1 MKKKLFEIVFIFLII
16 SEVILIVYNYIN
28 KNKIA
33 KILEINDVNDIYIQ
47 EIKESVGIGSERPIY
62 IKFKISIDKYEKY
75 NLKYMDVNSNESIYE
90 GEITNKKMKISDKY
104 YICYYEKVVYNK
116 EQKDEYRKIKN
127 DIILFKTNTIMLSF
141 LILIYIINKND
152 LLKKEIS

>member
-1 MKKKLFEIVFIFLII
+1 
-16 SEVILIVYNYIN
+16 
-28 KNKIA
+28 
-33 KILEINDVNDIYIQ
+33 
-47 EIKESVGIGSERPIY
+47 
-62 IKFKISIDKYEKY
+62 
-75 NLKYMDVNSNESIYE
+75 MDVNSNESIYE